1 MAMEDLRQAARRVA
15 ELLVSSTIAVALT
28 GAGVSTASGIP
39 DFRGPQGLWRKV
51 DPSLFDISYF
61 HYDPLGSWRL
71 FMERFSAIR
80 AAKPNPAHLALA
92 RLEEMGLLKAV
103 ITQNIDG
110 LHQAAGSRRVI
121 ELHGNASRA
130 VCLQCGRKYPIEEA
144 FKAVR
149 EGRLPTCP
157 VCGGLLKPDVV
168 YFGEPLPY
176 EALSEAFE
184 LAQSSDLF
192 LVVGSSLAVSPA
204 NQLPLAAKAS
214 GAKLVIINVGETML
228 DDVADVKVEAPV
240 ERFLPMVCAEAEDLR
255 GDRSDCRQRLGVS

>member
-1 MAMEDLRQAARRVA
+1 MKEQAREVA
-15 ELLVSSTIAVALT
+15 ELLISSRNAVVMT

-39 DFRGPQGLWRKV
+39 DFRGPQGLWRRL
-51 DPSLFDISYF
+51 DPSLFEISYF
-61 HYDPLGSWRL
+61 YSNPLDAWRL
-71 FMERFSAIR
+71 FMERFEGLSSAR
-80 AAKPNPAHLALA
+80 PNPAHLAIA
-92 RLEEMGLLKAV
+92 RLEAMGLVKAV

-110 LHQAAGSRRVI
+110 LHQAAGSSRVI

-130 VCLQCGRKYPIEEA
+130 VCTECGRKYPISEA

-168 YFGEPLPY
+168 YFGEPLPPD
-176 EALSEAFE
+176 ALEEAFS

-192 LVVGSSLAVSPA
+192 IVVGSSLAVSPA

-214 GAKLVIINVGETML
+214 GARLVIVNVGETAL
-228 DDVADVKVEAPV
+228 DDLADVRVEAPV
-240 ERFLPMVCAEAEDLR
+240 EKFMPLVCSIAEDLL
-255 GDRSDCRQRLGVS
+255 SQVSSCRQELGLARQA